1 MTERLHIHF
10 SLSCIE
16 EGNGNQLQCSCLENP
31 RDGGVWWAAI
41 YWVTQSWTRLKR
53 FSSSSSSTVSPV
65 TICHHTKTLSY
76 IEYIPNNVHFIL
88 WLFYF
93 LTGSL
98 YLLISLTFHSCPH
111 PHWQPPIYSL
121 YLWPCFCFDVFVH
134 VFFFRFHIFFNYSS
148 IDRHLVYNHILGIVN
163 NARSEISVLYASS
176 ILKLLRNLPIVF
188 FSDCPI
194 IHSHQQ
200 STSVPYSPHPHQH
213 FLFLD
218 FLMVAILKG
227 VRWYLIMVLICIFLM
242 LDFFSCVCWASV
254 CLLWKIIFEYRC
266 LTENIFLKYIPPL
279 SRLSFGFVN
288 DFFCCA
294 NLFQFDVVPFVYSCF
309 CFPCLFCQEMC

>member
-53 FSSSSSSTVSPV
+53 FRSSSSSTVSPV

-76 IEYIPNNVHFIL
+76 IEYIPDNVHFIL

-111 PHWQPPIYSL
+111 PIGNHLFILCIYD
-121 YLWPCFCFDVFVH
+121 PV
-134 VFFFRFHIFFNYSS
+134 
-148 IDRHLVYNHILGIVN
+148 
-163 NARSEISVLYASS
+163 SVLMY
-176 ILKLLRNLPIVF
+176 LF
-188 FSDCPI
+188 MFSFLG
-194 IHSHQQ
+194 
-200 STSVPYSPHPHQH
+200 STSSLTIH
-213 FLFLD
+213 
-218 FLMVAILKG
+218 
-227 VRWYLIMVLICIFLM
+227 
-242 LDFFSCVCWASV
+242 
-254 CLLWKIIFEYRC
+254 LLTGI
-266 LTENIFLKYIPPL
+266 
-279 SRLSFGFVN
+279 
-288 DFFCCA
+288 
-294 NLFQFDVVPFVYSCF
+294 
-309 CFPCLFCQEMC
+309 